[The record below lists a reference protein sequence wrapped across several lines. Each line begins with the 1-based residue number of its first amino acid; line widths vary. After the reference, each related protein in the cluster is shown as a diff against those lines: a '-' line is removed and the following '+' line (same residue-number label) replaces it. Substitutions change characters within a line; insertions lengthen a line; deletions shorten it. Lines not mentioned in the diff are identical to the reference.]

1 MTSAVPTDFR
11 STLPP
16 GSSVASTSTVPRKV
30 LHVIPALAGGGAERA
45 LRNLAR
51 TMAGTHWQST
61 IVVFRIGDHKAL
73 AEELRSL
80 GCVIHDLNEPALMNP
95 RVWYKTWRLMMK
107 ERPDVVQ
114 TWMHHADFI
123 GGVAAWMAGITRVVW
138 GIRAGVIWKN
148 PEDSVFKTALFH
160 GALRCASW
168 FMPCRIVGNSD
179 TALRLHEQMGYPRHK
194 FTFIPNGIDADR
206 FSPSPEHRK
215 QLRTTLEIPDSA
227 RVIGFVGRFHP
238 LKELE
243 RAFTICGALQR
254 DNPNVYL
261 IMCGGEESKLYP
273 EARDAFQTMP
283 LTKQVRFLA
292 FQGEMEKVYPAFDV
306 LLMCS
311 GNAEAFPNVLL
322 EAMACGVPVVATA
335 GGDARAIVGNAGKVV
350 EIGDNE
356 ALLNACRQTLQLSDA
371 ARELQLLRARERAV
385 NEYTLQ
391 KAAERFIEVY
401 EEVAR

>member
-11 STLPP
+11 STTPP
-16 GSSVASTSTVPRKV
+16 GSSVASKSTVPRKV

-51 TMAGTHWQST
+51 TMAGTHWQT
-61 IVVFRIGDHKAL
+61 VIVVFRAAEHKAL
-73 AEELRSL
+73 ADELRAL
-80 GCVIHDLNEPALMNP
+80 GCVIHDLDEPALMNP

-123 GGVAAWMAGITRVVW
+123 GGVAAWIAGITRVVW

-148 PEDSVFKTALFH
+148 PEDGLFKTSLFH
-160 GALRCASW
+160 GALRFASW

-179 TALRLHEQMGYPRHK
+179 TALKLHEQMGYPPHK

-206 FSPSPEHRK
+206 FSPSKEHRK
-215 QLRTTLEIPDSA
+215 KLRTTLGIPESA

-243 RAFTICGALQR
+243 RAFAICGALQR
-254 DNPNVYL
+254 EDSDVHL
-261 IMCGGEESKLYP
+261 VLCGGDESKLYP
-273 EARDAFQTMP
+273 EAREAFQAMP
-283 LTKQVRFLA
+283 MPHQVHFMP
-292 FQGEMEKVYPAFDV
+292 FQGEMEKVYPAFDL

-335 GGDARAIVGNAGKVV
+335 GGDARAIVADAGRVV
-350 EIGDNE
+350 EIGDNQ
-356 ALLNACRQTLQLSDA
+356 ALLQACVETLQLSDS
-371 ARELQLLRARERAV
+371 AREQQLQRARERAV